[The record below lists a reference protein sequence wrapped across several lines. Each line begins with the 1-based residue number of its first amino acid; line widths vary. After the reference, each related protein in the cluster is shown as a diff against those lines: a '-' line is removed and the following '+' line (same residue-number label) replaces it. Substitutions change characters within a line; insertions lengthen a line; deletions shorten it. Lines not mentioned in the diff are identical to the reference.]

1 MSNPNEPQIKEIK
14 CSNELLNH
22 HHHPSKY
29 RKENIKNC
37 ALIPLNLYLLLI
49 HEKLFF
55 VLNYTKNENNAQ
67 PRHVHE
73 LRRTL
78 FGHR

>member
-29 RKENIKNC
+29 RKENIK
-37 ALIPLNLYLLLI
+37 
-49 HEKLFF
+49 KLCFDSFKLVF
-55 VLNYTKNENNAQ
+55 VADT
-67 PRHVHE
+67 
-73 LRRTL
+73 
-78 FGHR
+78 